1 MSNEDSLG
9 EKVLFLTYHLLLKN
23 NPRNSLLNLVEFDHN
38 HKINLKPEFH
48 TRYFKEGDSY
58 VAGLVSYIHDML
70 KELTP
75 EELPEFTLT
84 RELALPNYAVGGSQ
98 ELYGPIELN

>member
-9 EKVLFLTYHLLLKN
+9 ERVLFLTYHLLLKD
-23 NPRNSLLNLVEFDHN
+23 NPKNSLLNLVEFDSN
-38 HKINLKPEFH
+38 SKMNLKPEFH
-48 TRYFKEGDSY
+48 IRYFKDDDSY
-58 VAGLVSYIHDML
+58 VGGLLSYVNDML

-84 RELALPNYAVGGSQ
+84 KELALPNYTVGGSQ